1 MKKIKSDPTLLNEV
15 RKYGHFDTNACYQC
29 GSCTVVCDLAKNSV
43 SFPRRMFQ
51 SVLFGLKDL
60 VRGGLEPWI
69 CYYCGDCSTA
79 CPRETE
85 PGEAMMTLRRY
96 LIAQYDW
103 TGLSAKLYKSKAWQ
117 IAAYVVSGAFMALL
131 IALFHGPLI
140 TERVELNTF
149 APAHTVHMF
158 DVTVAALVL
167 LILFFNA
174 FRMYWFTMHPGA
186 GIGIPDV
193 IRGFIKDG
201 VGYTIHNGEKV
212 RIPLLVFLTEAKTL
226 VVNFATQKLFL
237 SCKKNTGRWI
247 KHFLLVIG
255 YLIMFSLVVVFLEW
269 FQTDNIYPV
278 YHPQRWVGYIAA
290 AALIYLTGE
299 IIVGRIKKREQIHRF
314 SDLTDWM
321 FPILLFLMSVTGIIV
336 HIFRYLGLPLA
347 TYYSYTIHLI
357 IAFLWLVVV
366 VPFSK
371 WTHLLYRS
379 LAIYYQSVKDKA
391 LEQQQQMPE
400 EAVLENV

>member
-1 MKKIKSDPTLLNEV
+1 MKNKSDPSLLAEV
-15 RKYGHFDTNACYQC
+15 RRYGNFDTNACYQC
-29 GSCTVVCDLAKNSV
+29 GSCTVSCDLSENSV
-43 SFPRRMFQ
+43 SFPRKMMQ
-51 SVLFGLKDL
+51 YVLFGLKNKL
-60 VRGGLEPWI
+60 LSGLEPWL

-96 LIAQYDW
+96 LTAQYDGS
-103 TGLSAKLYKSKAWQ
+103 GLSAKLYKSKVWQ
-117 IAAYVVSGAFMALL
+117 IAAYVGSGAFMALL
-131 IALFHGPLI
+131 IVLFHGPLV

-149 APAHTVHMF
+149 APAHTVHLF
-158 DVTVAALVL
+158 DMTVAALVL
-167 LILFFNA
+167 IILFFNA
-174 FRMYWFTMHPGA
+174 FRMYWFVMHPGT

-193 IRGFIKDG
+193 LRGFIKDG
-201 VGYTIHNGEKV
+201 VGYTFHNGEKV
-212 RIPLLVFLTEAKTL
+212 KIPLLVFIKEAKAL

-237 SCKKNTGRWI
+237 SCKNKSRWI

-278 YHPQRWVGYIAA
+278 YHPQRWVGYFAA
-290 AALIYLTGE
+290 AALIYFTGE
-299 IIVGRIKKREQIHRF
+299 IIVGRIKRREQIHRF

-321 FPILLFLMSVTGIIV
+321 FPILLFLMSVTGIFV

-347 TYYSYTIHLI
+347 TYYSYAIHLI

-371 WTHLLYRS
+371 WTHLVYRS
-379 LAIYYQSVKDKA
+379 LAVYYQSVIDKA
-391 LEQQQQMPE
+391 LEQQQQVPE